1 MASYGGKNVSQTKQ
15 IAKTTSS
22 QNDNPLKNKAN
33 GGLFNSQ
40 QAPARLTVPQKDLLV
55 FFRQLSVILQ
65 SGVAIAQGMILIA
78 ENMTNRKLANA
89 VQNIA
94 GRLTAGDELSSILKK
109 YPKVFKPIAIG
120 LIEAGE
126 AGGILEQVLD
136 RIALLM
142 EEQAKIRGQLIGAM
156 VYPAIVLVLAVSV
169 SLGLL
174 IFIVPRFQVMF
185 ESMGAELPALT
196 STMLT
201 LSKVVTSPYFALG
214 GPGVILVL
222 GFLFNQVYR
231 TASGRMIID
240 TNILKVPL
248 FGSLLLRTEMAG
260 LCDTLATLVN
270 SGIPIVE
277 GLERCE
283 AASSNALIK
292 QTVRQG
298 IDRVMQGEELN
309 YGLSRNGVFPKLVIS
324 MIKIGEETGQLSFM
338 LEKLA
343 VFYKREVDSAVSSL
357 TKAMEPTVVFV
368 VAGIVGTIVIAL
380 YLPMF
385 SMITNMRG

>member
-1 MASYGGKNVSQTKQ
+1 MAIYG
-15 IAKTTSS
+15 AKPSNQSSTSS
-22 QNDNPLKNKAN
+22 SSTAAVEGVPRKPIDS
-33 GGLFNSQ
+33 GGFFNRHP
-40 QAPARLTVPQKDLLV
+40 APAKLSVPQKDLLV

-65 SGVAIAQGMILIA
+65 SGVAIAQGMVLIA
-78 ENMTNRKLANA
+78 ENMTNQKLAYA

-94 GRLTAGDELSSILKK
+94 GKLTAGEELSATLRQ
-109 YPKVFKPIAIG
+109 YPRVFKPIAIG

-126 AGGILEQVLD
+126 AGGILESVLD

-156 VYPAIVLVLAVSV
+156 VYPVIVLVLAVSV

-201 LSKVVTSPYFALG
+201 LSKIVTSPYFALG
-214 GPGVILVL
+214 GPGGILIFVL
-222 GFLFNQVYR
+222 LFNQYYG
-231 TASGRMIID
+231 TTSGRMTID
-240 TNILKVPL
+240 TNLLKLPL

-270 SGIPIVE
+270 SGIPIVNA
-277 GLERCE
+277 LERCE
-283 AASSNALIK
+283 SASSNALIK
-292 QTVRQG
+292 QTIRQG
-298 IDRVMQGEELN
+298 INRVMQGEELN
-309 YGLSRNGVFPKLVIS
+309 YGLGRNGIIPKLVIS

>member
-1 MASYGGKNVSQTKQ
+1 MAVYG
-15 IAKTTSS
+15 AKPTGRSS
-22 QNDNPLKNKAN
+22 ASFANDSEAGNNTRTVIN
-33 GGLFNSQ
+33 SGGFFNRQ
-40 QAPARLTVPQKDLLV
+40 PAPAKLSVPQKDLLV

-65 SGVAIAQGMILIA
+65 SGVAIAQGLVLIA
-78 ENMTNRKLANA
+78 ENMTNRRLAHA
-89 VQNIA
+89 VNNIA
-94 GRLTAGDELSSILKK
+94 GRITAGEELSGTLKQ

-126 AGGILEQVLD
+126 TGGILEKVLD

-156 VYPAIVLVLAVSV
+156 VYPVIVLVLAVGV

-185 ESMGAELPALT
+185 ESMGAQLPPLT
-196 STMLT
+196 LTMLT
-201 LSKVVTSPYFALG
+201 LSKVVTSPYFAFG
-214 GPGVILVL
+214 GPSGILLFVL
-222 GFLFNQVYR
+222 LFKQYYG
-231 TASGRMIID
+231 TAKGRMTVD
-240 TNILKVPL
+240 TNILKLPL

-270 SGIPIVE
+270 SGIPIVDA
-277 GLERCE
+277 LERCE
-283 AASSNALIK
+283 SASSNALIK
-292 QTVRQG
+292 KTIRQG
-298 IDRVMQGEELN
+298 INRVMQGEELN
-309 YGLSRNGVFPKLVIS
+309 YGLGRNGVMPKLVIS

-338 LEKLA
+338 LEKLSI
-343 VFYKREVDSAVSSL
+343 FYKREVDSAVSSL
-357 TKAMEPTVVFV
+357 TKAMEPTVVFI